1 MANDIVLIERADQ
14 VPKGLIAS
22 SCNEVLFAQCS
33 PIVSVSRSTPR
44 TVYTVCTMTANV
56 PMYGMYN
63 YTCRFDRC
71 NAYRRF
77 RLSRHTHEKV
87 TRGEFE
93 TEQWQLPRTAAE
105 FLHVVNGQ
113 GLEARNGT
121 VVFYVCRREPRSC
134 SHVTQSIGFVNE
146 QRRVGSTSFWAV
158 PFIEI

>member
-1 MANDIVLIERADQ
+1 MANDVVLIERADP

-22 SCNEVLFAQCS
+22 SCNDVLFAQCS

-44 TVYTVCTMTANV
+44 RYIRYVRRRWN
-56 PMYGMYN
+56 N